1 MRRIT
6 GRALGTWSLRIDA
19 AYCLILGIFV
29 AAAAPQIATAV
40 ALPVPLLI
48 ATGGIVAVWA
58 GTVLW
63 MVARLTLRRAL
74 HLVMGVNILAAA
86 LIAIASL
93 TAASTLAIIAVL
105 AIALDVA
112 LFATSQLIAIRKLNA
127 APQAATA

>member
-6 GRALGTWSLRIDA
+6 GRALGTWSLRLDA

-48 ATGGIVAVWA
+48 ATGSIVAVWA

-63 MVARLTLRRAL
+63 MVTRLALRLAL
-74 HLVMGVNILAAA
+74 HLVMSVNILAAA
-86 LIAIASL
+86 LRLLRFGA
-93 TAASTLAIIAVL
+93 
-105 AIALDVA
+105 
-112 LFATSQLIAIRKLNA
+112 
-127 APQAATA
+127 